1 MAFGSFPLDVLTSVS
16 PLDMLLPIEPLY
28 AADSLAARSSSRHFH
43 ETEHEYTLSLALPGV
58 SPADLKLAVE
68 DGMLTI
74 SGATTTGTQKY
85 TASHR
90 VRLPHDADPALA
102 KAAAENGILSI
113 TLPKRQKV
121 THEIK
126 VGSSNDELPKA
137 GDDDYVVTH
146 PFPGVRPTEF
156 KLVCEDDVLSIA
168 VETNTTQHATR
179 TLKRM
184 RLPVDADV
192 SAAAAAAEYGI
203 LTIIFPRRTAEAA
216 PDKPATQSARLI
228 AVTNGGGSS
237 VSS

>member
-1 MAFGSFPLDVLTSVS
+1 MAFGSFPLDVLTNVS

-28 AADSLAARSSSRHFH
+28 AADTLAARSSSRHFH
-43 ETEHEYTLSLALPGV
+43 ESEHEYTLSLALPGV

-68 DGMLTI
+68 DRMLTI

-90 VRLPHDADPALA
+90 
-102 KAAAENGILSI
+102 AAAENGILWI

-126 VGSSNDELPKA
+126 VGSSNDELSKA
-137 GDDDYVVTH
+137 GDDDYVLTH

-192 SAAAAAAEYGI
+192 LAAAAAAEYGI
-203 LTIIFPRRTAEAA
+203 LTIIFPRRSAVAA
-216 PDKPATQSARLI
+216 SDEPATQSARLI

-237 VSS
+237 ASS

>member
-1 MAFGSFPLDVLTSVS
+1 MAFGSFPLDVLTNVS

-28 AADSLAARSSSRHFH
+28 TDSLAARSSSRHFH
-43 ETEHEYTLSLALPGV
+43 ETDHEYTLSLALP
-58 SPADLKLAVE
+58 
-68 DGMLTI
+68 
-74 SGATTTGTQKY
+74 
-85 TASHR
+85 
-90 VRLPHDADPALA
+90 DPALV

-126 VGSSNDELPKA
+126 VGGSNDELPKA
-137 GDDDYVVTH
+137 GDDDYVLTH

>member
-1 MAFGSFPLDVLTSVS
+1 MAFGSFPLDVLTNVS
-16 PLDMLLPIEPLY
+16 PLDMLLPIEPRY
-28 AADSLAARSSSRHFH
+28 VDYPAARSSSRHFH
-43 ETEHEYTLSLALPGV
+43 ETEHEYTLSLALPGM

-74 SGATTTGTQKY
+74 SGATTAGTQKY

-90 VRLPHDADPALA
+90 VRLPHDADAALA

-137 GDDDYVVTH
+137 GDDDYVLTQ

-184 RLPVDADV
+184 RLPGDADV

-203 LTIIFPRRTAEAA
+203 LTIIFPRRTAKAA
-216 PDKPATQSARLI
+216 PDEPATQSARLI
-228 AVTNGGGSS
+228 AVTNGSGSS
-237 VSS
+237 PSA